1 MNVRALTL
9 LPFSLTVG
17 CMVENSLSAVGRGHL
32 ESDSGYEID
41 VDTETEQETDE
52 DLTEENDYEEPVEE
66 EGTDTLPTEEEK
78 DEIEF
83 ETEPAPENDCTET
96 SDLIYT
102 VDRDSQEMFIFDP
115 VNATFSSLGTL
126 PCDDWGWEGDPGSM
140 GVSRNG
146 YAYVRYSGGTL
157 YEIDLTDLSCNEGNF
172 SSHNFGAYG
181 MGYATNHQ
189 NTWQDQLYI
198 ANSNNIASLDVN
210 SGQYSVIGQMPSQS
224 ELTGNANGE
233 LWAFLPLEQPAKLVQ
248 VNKNNGDIIESLSI
262 TSFSLQDLDTFAF
275 AYWGGDFYLFVRTLG
290 MGQSTN
296 VYRVERD
303 GTQTL
308 ILEDS
313 GLNIVGAGVST
324 CAPTE

>member
-32 ESDSGYEID
+32 EADSGYEID
-41 VDTETEQETDE
+41 VDTETEQETE
-52 DLTEENDYEEPVEE
+52 EEPTEENDYEEPVEE
-66 EGTDTLPTEEEK
+66 EGTDTLPTEEEE

-115 VNATFSSLGTL
+115 VNATFTSLGTL

-157 YEIDLTDLSCNEGNF
+157 S
-172 SSHNFGAYG
+172 
-181 MGYATNHQ
+181 
-189 NTWQDQLYI
+189 
-198 ANSNNIASLDVN
+198 
-210 SGQYSVIGQMPSQS
+210 
-224 ELTGNANGE
+224 
-233 LWAFLPLEQPAKLVQ
+233 
-248 VNKNNGDIIESLSI
+248 
-262 TSFSLQDLDTFAF
+262 
-275 AYWGGDFYLFVRTLG
+275 
-290 MGQSTN
+290 
-296 VYRVERD
+296 
-303 GTQTL
+303 
-308 ILEDS
+308 
-313 GLNIVGAGVST
+313 
-324 CAPTE
+324 